1 VTADREAPL
10 PDRIIGP
17 VRAAGSAPARGTTG
31 ATRIAWFDTP
41 EALNERDRP
50 APEVRL
56 AAPDEVLAVRGRGQ
70 VTVTWMPVEG
80 AAGYVVHRADG
91 SDGSLLAIDPG
102 GDVLAVPHGPYV
114 DTTGDVADA
123 TAYAVSA
130 VASVELPATDLS
142 AAAAPRRLPA
152 EWLGRVAIR
161 VDARADVGPVARPWR
176 ACIGS
181 EHLALLL
188 DGPGPGGLVVGDDL
202 AEAFRIVHDELGIRL
217 VRAHAILHDRL
228 GLYREVA
235 GEPVLDFARTDAVF
249 DRLLATGLEPL
260 IELSFMPRDLASD
273 PDRTTFDYRGI
284 ISPPRD
290 DGRWG
295 AVIERFVRHLVERYG
310 RAAVAGWP
318 FEVWNEPNLQLFW
331 SGTESA
337 YFALY
342 DAAARAIK
350 AVDPAFLVG
359 GPATSAVGW
368 VDDLLEH
375 ATVTGAPLDFIS
387 THTYGPAPLD
397 LRPVVRRH
405 GRPDLPVFW
414 TEWGAH
420 GRLGTAVNDGPWGA
434 PLAARGMRSAA
445 GRVES
450 LSYWV
455 ASDQFVELGV
465 PDRLFNGGFGL
476 LTIGNL
482 RKPRYWALWML
493 EQLGERELACALEG
507 DGAGSLVEAWAS
519 RSGERL
525 AIVAWNGTHDRSRVE
540 GDAALD
546 RRVELEVHGLEPGS
560 YLVRHRRVDAAHSNI
575 HALWQEF
582 GDDDWPD
589 DYGWERLRERD
600 RLEDLEPASS
610 VDVGLEGLLRL
621 AFDLPMPAVSLIEIE
636 RTAHPLH

>member
-1 VTADREAPL
+1 
-10 PDRIIGP
+10 
-17 VRAAGSAPARGTTG
+17 
-31 ATRIAWFDTP
+31 
-41 EALNERDRP
+41 
-50 APEVRL
+50 
-56 AAPDEVLAVRGRGQ
+56 
-70 VTVTWMPVEG
+70 
-80 AAGYVVHRADG
+80 HRADG
-91 SDGSLLAIDPG
+91 PGAPFLAIDPG
-102 GDVLAVPHGPYV
+102 GDVLAVPHGLYL

-123 TAYAVSA
+123 TAYAVST
-130 VASVELPATDLS
+130 VASVELPAADLS
-142 AAAAPRRLPA
+142 PAAVPGPLPA
-152 EWLGRVAIR
+152 VWLGRVAIR
-161 VDARADVGPVARPWR
+161 IDARADAGPVGRPWR

-188 DGPGPGGLVVGDDL
+188 DGPGPGGLPVGDDL
-202 AEAFRIVHDELGIRL
+202 AEAFRIVHDELGVRL

-228 GLYREVA
+228 GLYREVD
-235 GEPVLDFARTDAVF
+235 GEPVFDFARTDAVF

-273 PDRTTFDYRGI
+273 PIRTTFAYRGI

-290 DGRWG
+290 HDRWG
-295 AVIERFVRHLVERYG
+295 ALVEGFVRHLVKRYG

-318 FEVWNEPNLQLFW
+318 FEIWNEPNLQLFW
-331 SGTESA
+331 AGTESD
-337 YFALY
+337 YFELY
-342 DAAARAIK
+342 DAAARAVK
-350 AVDPAFLVG
+350 AVDPGFLVG

-368 VDDLLEH
+368 VDDLLEY
-375 ATVTGAPLDFIS
+375 AAVTGAPLDFVS
-387 THTYGPAPLD
+387 THTYGHAPLD
-397 LRPVVRRH
+397 LRPVLGRH
-405 GRPDLPVFW
+405 GRPDLPVYW

-420 GRLGTAVNDGPWGA
+420 GRLGSDVNDGPWGA

-482 RKPRYWALWML
+482 RKPQYWALWML
-493 EQLGERELACALEG
+493 EQLGEREVACTLEG

-525 AIVAWNGTHDRSRVE
+525 GIVAWNGTPDRARTE
-540 GDAALD
+540 GDAALGRD
-546 RRVELEVHGLEPGS
+546 TELEVHGLEPGS

-582 GDDDWPD
+582 GDDNWPD
-589 DYGWERLRERD
+589 DFGWERLRERD
-600 RLEDLEPASS
+600 RLEDLEPPAS
-610 VDVGLEGLLRL
+610 VAVGTEGLLRL
-621 AFDLPMPAVSLIEIE
+621 TFALPMPAVSLIEIE